1 MSIVPLRNPI
11 VHKMLLL
18 AENES
23 GKTCFVLK
31 NFLTHLIR
39 ERKIQR
45 FRRSSEWVDI
55 DADQRKKNSGGY
67 HGPERRV
74 GGVVDWTLFP
84 LSIEEQ
90 LRRGHSLEAILGY
103 GQRAEEIILKLKSV
117 AETDLS
123 VLIQGET
130 GTGKGVVA
138 LILHKLSKRRN
149 HPFIKVDCGAIPPT
163 LIESELFGYERGS
176 FTGAFKKKSGRFE
189 VANGGTIFLDEI
201 SNLSL
206 EMQTRLLGFL
216 EERVVS
222 SIGGVKSVKLD
233 VRIISATNAD
243 LLGQVRR
250 YPFREDLFYRLNEFE
265 IQMPPLRQRQD
276 DLFYL
281 AAKFVTMANAELG
294 KDIFGFTEGAVD
306 FLSGYEWSGNIRELK
321 NSIKRATLLA
331 DEVIEV
337 EHLSSE
343 GREGGASVTLDGCLE
358 NAFLKGRP
366 LHEINDMIRTMVEKR
381 IIERVYEQSCRN
393 KRKTSEALGIA
404 YSTLFRK
411 MK

>member
-1 MSIVPLRNPI
+1 MHRMLVP
-11 VHKMLLL
+11 
-18 AENES
+18 AENGT

-31 NFLTHLIR
+31 NYLTQLIR

-45 FRRSSEWVDI
+45 FRRAGEWLDI
-55 DADQRKKNSGGY
+55 DADQRKKDPSGY
-67 HGPERRV
+67 HGPERRLNRR
-74 GGVVDWTLFP
+74 VDSTLFP

-90 LRRGHSLEAILGY
+90 LLRAHSLEAILGY
-103 GQRAEEIILKLKSV
+103 GQRAREICLKLNHV
-117 AETDLS
+117 AKTDLS

-130 GTGKGVVA
+130 GTGKGVAA

-149 HPFIKVDCGAIPPT
+149 KPFIKVDCGAIPPT

-176 FTGAFKKKSGRFE
+176 FTGAFKKKPGRFE
-189 VANGGTIFLDEI
+189 MADGGTIFLDEI
-201 SNLSL
+201 ANLSL
-206 EMQTRLLGFL
+206 DMQTRLLGFL
-216 EERVVS
+216 EERMVS

-243 LLGQVRR
+243 LIGQVGKV
-250 YPFREDLFYRLNEFE
+250 PFRQDLFYRLNEFE
-265 IQMPPLRQRQD
+265 IQMPSLRERPD

-281 AAKFVTMANAELG
+281 AAKFVTMANAELE
-294 KDIFGFTEGAVD
+294 KSIFGFTKGAID
-306 FLSGYEWSGNIRELK
+306 FLSGYKWTGNIRELK
-321 NSIKRATLLA
+321 NFIKRATLLA

-337 EHLSSE
+337 EHFL
-343 GREGGASVTLDGCLE
+343 GRGCDEETDVSLDGCLE

-366 LHEINDMIRTMVEKR
+366 LHEINEMIRRLVEKR
-381 IIERVYEQSCRN
+381 IIERVYEQSRGN